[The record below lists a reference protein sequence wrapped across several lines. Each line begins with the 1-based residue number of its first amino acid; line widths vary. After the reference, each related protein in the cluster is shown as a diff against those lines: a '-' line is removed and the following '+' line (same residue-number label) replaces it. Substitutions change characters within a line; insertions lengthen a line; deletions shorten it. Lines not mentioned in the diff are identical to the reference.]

1 MNLHRQSRDVEKQET
16 VARSISWTY
25 GVSPKRNVLEP
36 QHNSSSAET
45 LVTSDGPPKP
55 DIEITAVEVADEEEA
70 PHILPPK
77 HGSRWTRYLHCKL
90 RTIEYPIC
98 WLIGPNIDNFFTSY
112 RKSFALIFV
121 ANVFTL
127 IGLTIRDDGS
137 PKLSDIGNATSVNL
151 MVSILFRQENF
162 VNLLYEV
169 ATCAPMWF
177 PLYIRR
183 KLAKVFHYGGFHS
196 GCGVAAVAWYLLYTA
211 IATKNF
217 IAQPSQDVIAN
228 VFTSYILI
236 SMLCIILVGAH
247 PRFRERF
254 HDYFEAIHRFVG
266 WSVLII
272 FWTQTYFATALV
284 AAETKKSFGIA
295 LVKSPSFWCLLISTC
310 CVILSWLRLRP
321 RKVSAEVLSDH
332 ATRLHFKYSN
342 MKPFYNVRVSTQPLL
357 EWHSFHTIPNE
368 KGGFSVVVSNA
379 GDWTKKTIAESPEKL
394 WVRGDP
400 AYGLLVCAR
409 LFKRIVI
416 VATGSG
422 IGPCLSLMYADLV
435 PSRILWSTPKP
446 LATYGEGVVNA
457 VRKADP
463 DAIIWDTRAQGRPD
477 LVELTYKLY
486 VESGA
491 EAVFIISN
499 PKVTKKVVYG
509 METRGIAAY
518 GAIFD
523 S

>member
-1 MNLHRQSRDVEKQET
+1 MD
-16 VARSISWTY
+16 
-25 GVSPKRNVLEP
+25 
-36 QHNSSSAET
+36 
-45 LVTSDGPPKP
+45 SDGRG
-55 DIEITAVEVADEEEA
+55 ICIVSSV
-70 PHILPPK
+70 IL
-77 HGSRWTRYLHCKL
+77 SVMTRWPTR
-90 RTIEYPIC
+90 
-98 WLIGPNIDNFFTSY
+98 PNIDNFFTSY
-112 RKSFALIFV
+112 RKSFALIFM
-121 ANVFTL
+121 ANVLTL
-127 IGLTIRDDGS
+127 IGLTVHANGS
-137 PKLSDIGNATSVNL
+137 PKLSNVGNATSVNI

-162 VNLLYEV
+162 VNLLYQIF
-169 ATCAPMWF
+169 TCAPKSF

-211 IATKNF
+211 IATKEL
-217 IAQPSQDVIAN
+217 ISQPSQDAIAN
-228 VFTSYILI
+228 VVTSYILI

-247 PRFRERF
+247 PWFRRRF
-254 HDYFEAIHRFVG
+254 HDYFEAVHRFVG
-266 WSVLII
+266 WSVLVI
-272 FWTQTYFATALV
+272 FWIQTYFTTSLI
-284 AAETKKSFGIA
+284 AAKTKQPCRIA
-295 LVKSPSFWCLLISTC
+295 LVESPSFWCLLISTC
-310 CVILSWLRLRP
+310 CVISSWLRLR
-321 RKVSAEVLSDH
+321 RREVSAEVLSEH

-357 EWHSFHTIPNE
+357 EWHSFHTIPDE

-379 GDWTKKTIAESPEKL
+379 GDWTKKTITEPPKKL

-422 IGPCLSLMYADLV
+422 IGPCLSLMYADLI

-477 LVELTYKLY
+477 LVELTYRLY